1 MEFLFACKEDKPA
14 LRECTL
20 DSVVAA
26 KLLTNEDSSD
36 LARDRKS
43 RRYLASAVAT
53 QEATDEASMRN
64 VTDGSMQMLSPSVSP
79 LDNGC
84 RTRQEEKKA

>member
-36 LARDRKS
+36 LVLDRKS
-43 RRYLASAVAT
+43 RENLT
-53 QEATDEASMRN
+53 QQA
-64 VTDGSMQMLSPSVSP
+64 G
-79 LDNGC
+79 
-84 RTRQEEKKA
+84 KKTYR